1 MKAISPETRMTS
13 RAAMLEMFEKA
24 LIAHESVCTSREKI
38 TSVPEMLV
46 KTRGNI
52 SEVARVLNAHRARI
66 SALARDFDCKEHV
79 VVNGVLMTA
88 HGNYMAKRGRP

>member
-1 MKAISPETRMTS
+1 MKHALPETRMAS

-24 LIAHESVCTSREKI
+24 LIAHESVCTSKEKI
-38 TSVPEMLV
+38 TSVPELLV

-52 SEVARVLNAHRARI
+52 SEVARALKAHRARI
-66 SALARDFDCKEHV
+66 SALARDFDCKEHI

-88 HGNYMAKRGRP
+88 HGNYMAKRGQP